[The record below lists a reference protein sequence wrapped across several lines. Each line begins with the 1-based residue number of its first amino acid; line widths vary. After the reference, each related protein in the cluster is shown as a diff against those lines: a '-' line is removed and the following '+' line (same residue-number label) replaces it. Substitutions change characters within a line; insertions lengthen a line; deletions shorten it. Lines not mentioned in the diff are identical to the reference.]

1 MKFQKFFANNEK
13 RGVEMKKILVCL
25 TVLACCS
32 TPVVFAETFTAVSE
46 VPNENVQITKNVSK
60 DPYFRF
66 YNVDSQNI
74 SVSYNN
80 LSRDEEKA
88 LLKNLSSYEKDNYKY
103 VKKVQKLIS
112 QNRWNEVFY
121 KYPNFYPAYIQ
132 YYDYYHSKNDYQ
144 KALPILVK
152 ISNLNKY
159 NNVLDNSS
167 IDYNLGV
174 LYLYNSQYS
183 QALNYLKKFEYK
195 QDGNIISA
203 IADCY
208 YYTGNYNAAISY
220 LKKLPSMEYHN
231 KETAYGA
238 YYALGNSIEANK
250 YAKSLLSTNYNFD
263 NLLKVAQT
271 CSNNSDKL
279 TYAYKAKG
287 MATSDRELK
296 SVNHIIAGL
305 EQKKLEQRVV
315 GLTQF
320 VKLPKWVD
328 YEKQIPSNVA
338 IAELSAKQD
347 EFFKNANL
355 YLNKYKGQQ
364 LTNAFNSL
372 NQDFTNYI
380 QNKQNQ
386 YYQQQQL
393 KAQEELVQEQQ
404 RNNMLQ
410 QQLLYEQR
418 MRNYLE
424 RQNFYYMSRP
434 YYYSPIYH
442 GWW

>member
-1 MKFQKFFANNEK
+1 
-13 RGVEMKKILVCL
+13 MKKILVCL
-25 TVLACCS
+25 IILAFCS
-32 TPVVFAETFTAVSE
+32 TQIVYAETFTATQQNQSAS
-46 VPNENVQITKNVSK
+46 VQITENISK
-60 DPYFRF
+60 DAYFRF

-80 LSRDEEKA
+80 LSKNEEKA
-88 LLKNLSSYEKDNYKY
+88 FLKNLSSTEKDNYKY
-103 VKKVQKLIS
+103 VKKIQKLIS

-132 YYDYYHSKNDYQ
+132 CYDYYHSKNDYQ
-144 KALPILVK
+144 RALPVLEK
-152 ISNLNKY
+152 ISSLNKY
-159 NNVLDNSS
+159 NNIIDSNS

-183 QALNYLKKFEYK
+183 KALNYLKKFEYR
-195 QDGNIISA
+195 QDENIISA

-208 YYTGNYNAAISY
+208 YYTGNYNASISY
-220 LKKLPSMEYHN
+220 LKKLPSMDYHN

-238 YYALGNSIEANK
+238 YFALGNSLEANK
-250 YAKSLLSTNYNFD
+250 YAKLLLNSNYNFD

-271 CSNNSDKL
+271 SSNINDKL
-279 TYAYKAKG
+279 SYSYKAKKL
-287 MATSDRELK
+287 AANDSELK
-296 SVNHIIAGL
+296 SVNHIIADI
-305 EQKKLEQRVV
+305 EQKKLEQKVA
-315 GLTQF
+315 GMAQF
-320 VKLPKWVD
+320 VKIPKWAD
-328 YEKQIPSNVA
+328 FEKQIPANVSQS
-338 IAELSAKQD
+338 ELSMKQD
-347 EFFKNANL
+347 EFFKCANT

-372 NQDFTNYI
+372 NQDFNNYI
-380 QNKQNQ
+380 QSKQNQ
-386 YYQQQQL
+386 YYQEQQL
-393 KAQEELVQEQQ
+393 KAQEALVQEQQ
-404 RNNMLQ
+404 RNNMIQ